1 MTVKIKVFFPNT
13 DAFRDELSNM
23 KRKNDVNFDEKISF
37 EEFSKAMKQNKN
49 LKEFI
54 IKITDS

>member
-1 MTVKIKVFFPNT
+1 MFFPNT

-37 EEFSKAMKQNKN
+37 EEFSKALKQNKN